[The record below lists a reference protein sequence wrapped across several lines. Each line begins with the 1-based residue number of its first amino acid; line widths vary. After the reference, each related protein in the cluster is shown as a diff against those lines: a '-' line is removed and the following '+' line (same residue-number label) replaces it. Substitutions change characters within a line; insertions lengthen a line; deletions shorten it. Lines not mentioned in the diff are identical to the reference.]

1 MGICFSVR
9 IVNSVVFTYSL
20 MLYVLVCFGVCLL
33 RLLVTLFS
41 VADWFDISLRIGL
54 LRTVVIV
61 DFVVLGL
68 VFWLPCGFGCVTWFA
83 GGYC

>member
-41 VADWFDISLRIGL
+41 VGDWFDICF
-54 LRTVVIV
+54 T
-61 DFVVLGL
+61 D
-68 VFWLPCGFGCVTWFA
+68 WFA
-83 GGYC
+83 ADCCDC